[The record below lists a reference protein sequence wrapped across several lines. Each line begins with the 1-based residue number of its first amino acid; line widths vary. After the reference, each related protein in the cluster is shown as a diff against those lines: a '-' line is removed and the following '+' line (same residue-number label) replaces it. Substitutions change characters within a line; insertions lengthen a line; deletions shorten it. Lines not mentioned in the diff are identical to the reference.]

1 MTAISGVEFLI
12 WLLIAASTIAVL
24 AKYLR
29 IPYTVALVLG
39 GLLLSLLRLPFLSPL
54 QPDQRPHWLTPDVI
68 LILFLPALVFEGSVK
83 IQVRDLLR
91 DWAPLLVLANVGVL
105 LATLV
110 TGYLV
115 HWAIGLPILIAL
127 LFGAIISCHRSY
139 FRPCH
144 LQRSQ
149 MDKRL
154 SVIIEGESL
163 LNDGTAVVVFQI
175 LFAGV
180 VAGGLGG
187 GKGIGQFLLAVVG
200 GAVLGFGVGYT
211 GSKIT
216 QTIDDPQIEITLT
229 TIVAYGSYLLA
240 NHLHLSGVIA
250 TASAGLMVGNFGAK
264 KGMSAQ
270 TRTALES
277 FWEYIAFVDEL
288 PSVFAHRPGGPH
300 RCPGSRLASCTF
312 RNRGRADR
320 PVPFCLSSGSGEQH
334 VCREHSP
341 SLAACD
347 GLGWFARCPGSG
359 FSTQPRQHLPLPRSD
374 TGLDLWS
381 RRFFHPAARPHSEA
395 IAQGPGPCRRSS
407 LSEHSVL
414 LKIRLLSMRNQQERS
429 HTIAI
434 LVRELGLLWKKLNE
448 NGRNNLPFSPISA
461 FAPVMESISYVE

>member
-105 LATLV
+105 LATFV

-115 HWAIGLPILIAL
+115 HWALGFPILIAL
-127 LFGAIISCHRSY
+127 LFGAIISATDPISVLAI
-139 FRPCH
+139 FKT
-144 LQRSQ
+144 LK

-229 TIVAYGSYLLA
+229 TIIAYGSYLFA
-240 NHLHLSGVIA
+240 NHLHWSGVIA
-250 TASAGLMVGNFGAK
+250 TASAGLIVGNSGAK
-264 KGMSAQ
+264 KDLSAQ

-277 FWEYIAFVDEL
+277 FWEYIAFVMNSL
-288 PSVFAHRPGGPH
+288 VF
-300 RCPGSRLASCTF
+300 LLI
-312 RNRGRADR
+312 GRTGINGYEVR
-320 PVPFCLSSGSGEQH
+320 TMKV
-334 VCREHSP
+334 
-341 SLAACD
+341 
-347 GLGWFARCPGSG
+347 AR
-359 FSTQPRQHLPLPRSD
+359 
-374 TGLDLWS
+374 
-381 RRFFHPAARPHSEA
+381 
-395 IAQGPGPCRRSS
+395 
-407 LSEHSVL
+407 
-414 LKIRLLSMRNQQERS
+414 K
-429 HTIAI
+429 
-434 LVRELGLLWKKLNE
+434 
-448 NGRNNLPFSPISA
+448 
-461 FAPVMESISYVE
+461 